1 MSDVKKQLLDKIANK
16 TAVVGI
22 VGLGYVGLPL
32 ATELSLIHIY
42 MLFLPLSRIKS
53 DLFCFR
59 LL

>member
-32 ATELSLIHIY
+32 ATEFASPATR
-42 MLFLPLSRIKS
+42 PLALTYKAR
-53 DLFCFR
+53 R
-59 LL
+59 